1 MVFSAIAGNAVL
13 PLLAVL
19 LGAALFVAYRGAD
32 GEDRAGYL
40 LIAAGI
46 AALLACEVAFLKDS
60 YGDKLYRMNT
70 VFKLYFQA
78 WTILA
83 VAAPW
88 ALGRLLAQRWSWAPM
103 PRAIAAA
110 VALLVAA
117 SACYPLGITFDRLG
131 SPYKALDGNA
141 YLARDHPDDFA
152 AIQWLRQNVADQP
165 VIRETTGDPYSY
177 FARFSANTGLPT
189 VLGWANHEGLWRGH
203 DNTVMER
210 RDHVLRIY
218 GATTLTEVQ
227 PLLDR
232 YKVRYII
239 VGDLE
244 REKHP
249 AGIEKFV
256 ELEPVFRS
264 GRTVIYRR

>member
-1 MVFSAIAGNAVL
+1 
-13 PLLAVL
+13 
-19 LGAALFVAYRGAD
+19 
-32 GEDRAGYL
+32 
-40 LIAAGI
+40 
-46 AALLACEVAFLKDS
+46 
-60 YGDKLYRMNT
+60 
-70 VFKLYFQA
+70 
-78 WTILA
+78 
-83 VAAPW
+83 
-88 ALGRLLAQRWSWAPM
+88 
-103 PRAIAAA
+103 
-110 VALLVAA
+110 
-117 SACYPLGITFDRLG
+117 
-131 SPYKALDGNA
+131 
-141 YLARDHPDDFA
+141 
-152 AIQWLRQNVADQP
+152 
-165 VIRETTGDPYSY
+165 
-177 FARFSANTGLPT
+177 
-189 VLGWANHEGLWRGH
+189 
-203 DNTVMER
+203 MER